1 MKIYEKPNAEFKI
14 ILNNKDIAEGLTGW
28 LEQAGLQSDANIT
41 VHAYSAES

>member
-1 MKIYEKPNAEFKI
+1 MKIYEKPIADIKV
-14 ILNNKDIAEGLTGW
+14 ILNNKDIADGLSGW